1 MALSV
6 IDLYRKILPR
16 TNCRDC
22 GFTTCMAFASMVVSE
37 KLPLS
42 KCPHLTSETIAR
54 YQPELEEQ
62 YRAGKWTRKDP
73 AQDALIWARER
84 ASSMKIVDLPERIG
98 GTLVRDQDGEAL
110 ELPYFTGT
118 IRISETGI
126 QTSDGSD
133 LDRWEQVFLYN
144 HMAQGGRRRPIGRW
158 KAFDQIPNTVSKVK
172 SMKAHVEDVLQNRFQ
187 GRVDV
192 LRRACEACGGKAV
205 TQGELP
211 EGEGCS
217 DVAMVF
223 RPLPR
228 IPILLLFWDAD
239 PLEGFEARAKLL
251 FDETIVEHLDI
262 ESIVFLSE
270 HLIRRI
276 QAHTDGVHP

>member
-6 IDLYRKILPR
+6 IDLYRNILPR

-22 GFTTCMAFASMVVSE
+22 GFATCMAFASMVVSE

-84 ASSMKIVDLPERIG
+84 ASSMKIADLPERIG

-192 LRRACEACGGKAV
+192 LRRACELCGGQTA
-205 TQGELP
+205 TQADLP
-211 EGEGCS
+211 EGEGGS

>member
-6 IDLYRKILPR
+6 IDLYQKILPR

-22 GFTTCMAFASMVVSE
+22 GFATCMAFASMVVSE

-42 KCPHLTSETIAR
+42 KCPHLAPETIER

-73 AQDALIWARER
+73 AQDALVWAKER
-84 ASSMKIVDLPERIG
+84 AASMKIVDLPERIG
-98 GTLVRDQDGEAL
+98 GSLVRDADGVAL

-126 QTSDGSD
+126 RMSDGSD

-144 HMAQGGRRRPIGRW
+144 HMAQGGKRLPVGRW

-172 SMKAHVEDVLQNRFQ
+172 SMKAHVEDVLQKQFQ
-187 GRVDV
+187 GKVDI
-192 LRRACEACGGKAV
+192 LRRACEICGGMPA
-205 TQGELP
+205 TDTDLP
-211 EGEGCS
+211 EGEGGS
-217 DVAMVF
+217 DVAVVF

-270 HLIRRI
+270 HLTRRLCVH
-276 QAHTDGVHP
+276 ADGESP

>member
-6 IDLYRKILPR
+6 IDLYRKLLPR
-16 TNCRDC
+16 TNCREC
-22 GFTTCMAFASMVVSE
+22 GFATCMAFASMVVSE

-42 KCPHLTSETIAR
+42 NCPHLAPETIAR

-73 AQDALIWARER
+73 AQDALVWAKQR
-84 ASSMKIVDLPERIG
+84 ATSMKIADLPERIG
-98 GTLVRDQDGEAL
+98 GTLVRDPDGVAL
-110 ELPYFTGT
+110 DLPYFTGT
-118 IRISETGI
+118 IRISERCI
-126 QTSDGSD
+126 RMSDGRD

-144 HMAQGGRRRPIGRW
+144 HMAQGGKRPPVGRW

-172 SMKAHVEDVLQNRFQ
+172 SMKAHVEDVLQKRFQ
-187 GRVDV
+187 GKADL
-192 LRRACEACGGKAV
+192 LRHACPMCGGMPAQDMDV
-205 TQGELP
+205 PG
-211 EGEGCS
+211 GEGGS

-223 RPLPR
+223 QPLPR

-239 PLEGFEARAKLL
+239 SQEGFEARAKLL

-270 HLIRRI
+270 HLTRRLC
-276 QAHTDGVHP
+276 APADGERP

>member
-6 IDLYRKILPR
+6 IDLYRNILPR
-16 TNCRDC
+16 TNCKDC
-22 GFTTCMAFASMVVSE
+22 GFATCMAFASMVVSE

-42 KCPHLTSETIAR
+42 KCPHLPAETIAR
-54 YQPELEEQ
+54 YQPELEAQ

-73 AQDALIWARER
+73 AQDALLWAKER
-84 ASSMKIVDLPERIG
+84 AASMKIADLPERIG
-98 GTLVRDQDGEAL
+98 GTLVKDAGGEAL

-118 IRISETGI
+118 IRISDSGI
-126 QTSDGSD
+126 RTSDGSD

-144 HMAQGGRRRPIGRW
+144 HMAQGGKRLPVGRW

-172 SMKAHVEDVLQNRFQ
+172 SMKAHVEDVLQNRFA
-187 GRVDV
+187 GKVDD
-192 LRRACEACGGKAV
+192 LRRACEGCGGV
-205 TQGELP
+205 TATEADLP
-211 EGEGCS
+211 DGEGGS
-217 DVAMVF
+217 DVATVF

-239 PLEGFEARAKLL
+239 PQEGFDARAKLL

-270 HLIRRI
+270 HLTRRLC
-276 QAHTDGVHP
+276 AHADGDHP